1 MNRFGR
7 IGAISFARKHRLSRA
22 FSLKVHKS
30 SSEFLG
36 GCGGWGWW
44 GRKGERGVREDWGGN
59 GYYSLFCPNA
69 QKKLF
74 IPSPL
79 DHACIT

>member
-30 SSEFLG
+30 SSKFWG
-36 GCGGWGWW
+36 GCGGWGWR
-44 GRKGERGVREDWGGN
+44 GRKGERGGSVRIGMEMDITVSTVRTRKTN
-59 GYYSLFCPNA
+59 CLFRR
-69 QKKLF
+69 
-74 IPSPL
+74 PL
-79 DHACIT
+79 TMHA